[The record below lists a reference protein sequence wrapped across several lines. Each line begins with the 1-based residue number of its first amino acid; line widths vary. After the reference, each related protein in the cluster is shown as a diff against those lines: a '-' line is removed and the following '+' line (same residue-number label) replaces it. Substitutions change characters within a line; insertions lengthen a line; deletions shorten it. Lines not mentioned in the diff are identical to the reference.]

1 MTKTKLATVAL
12 PILLAA
18 GLTACAKPEAAKPAV
33 DTAKI
38 ADTVRA
44 DIDALVSELNAKDID
59 KAVAHDAPNIVG
71 MFHGTPNI
79 NSPAEDK
86 ALTSQQLKDTAFHLE
101 TSNPSVDVA
110 QAGDMAV
117 YRSNYSATFTDVKTN
132 KQVSEVGNWV
142 AIYKPQ
148 PDGSWKVV
156 LNMIA
161 DMAPAAAAPA
171 APAAP
176 EKK

>member
-86 ALTSQQLKDTAFHLE
+86 ALTTQQLKDTAFHLE
-101 TSNPSVDVA
+101 T
-110 QAGDMAV
+110 
-117 YRSNYSATFTDVKTN
+117 
-132 KQVSEVGNWV
+132 
-142 AIYKPQ
+142 
-148 PDGSWKVV
+148 
-156 LNMIA
+156 
-161 DMAPAAAAPA
+161 
-171 APAAP
+171 
-176 EKK
+176 